1 MALLT
6 SIRLVTAALTCWALL
21 TAGPVCAQQSH
32 SAATPDGG
40 NFTLPAG
47 VHPVAFGSGTV
58 VIHSTAGRHA
68 LRVEIARTGPQVQR
82 GLMYR
87 TTLPERNGM
96 LFIYPKP
103 HHGSF
108 WMLNTLIP
116 LSISYADEHG
126 IIFQI
131 TDMVPCGDISAAE
144 CSRQSYPAQRPFRYA
159 LEVNRGY
166 FSRQGVRPGDRI
178 ELLTESQGV
187 LPN

>member
-1 MALLT
+1 MVLLK
-6 SIRLVTAALTCWALL
+6 SVRFITAALIYGALL
-21 TAGPVCAQQSH
+21 SAGPVCAQQSRG
-32 SAATPDGG
+32 SAMPNGAPLA
-40 NFTLPAG
+40 LPAG
-47 VHPVAFGSGTV
+47 VHPVEFGSGTV
-58 VIHSTAGRHA
+58 VIHSAAGRHA
-68 LRVEIARTGPQVQR
+68 VQVEIARTGPQVQR

-87 TTLPERNGM
+87 TTLPERGGM

-103 HHGSF
+103 HQGSF

-116 LSISYADEHG
+116 LSIAYADDHG
-126 IIFQI
+126 VIFQI

-178 ELLTESQGV
+178 ELLAD
-187 LPN
+187 